1 MHFRRSLSFVSLGFE
16 WAISDLVLGQ
26 SLDGGRPPHVA
37 ARVEFLVPAL
47 DHTPRLSDCGLGFGS
62 ASPSRQHLG
71 KACAGAHRSM
81 VADSPDVR
89 KRVRTPVCPGRNS
102 SKYLCIQ
109 SVAIPER
116 P

>member
-47 DHTPRLSDCGLGFGS
+47 DHTPRFSDRGLGFGS
-62 ASPSRQHLG
+62 ASRFREYIGDARSS
-71 KACAGAHRSM
+71 AHRSM

-89 KRVRTPVCPGRNS
+89 NAFGLLLEADVKVLRPRSYN
-102 SKYLCIQ
+102 YLL
-109 SVAIPER
+109 VGD
-116 P
+116 